1 MFTRDGYSDSGI
13 RSYFSCSKTPK
24 LEQITALNFS
34 DSSKLVSIR
43 TILRATSMMITD
55 TDNDQLNY

>member
-1 MFTRDGYSDSGI
+1 MLISAVYSVSGI

-34 DSSKLVSIR
+34 DLSKLVR
-43 TILRATSMMITD
+43 MGENA
-55 TDNDQLNY
+55 